1 MSTVSSML
9 SVAPSS
15 RWQIR
20 RSGLVTSMSPLTA
33 IMPAVTSAGPVAL
46 RCSLLGPSP
55 SILSAICFT
64 LRTMSVTSSRTPVRL
79 ENSCS
84 TPSIL
89 IEVTAAPWS
98 EERSTRRSELP
109 SVMPKPRS
117 KGSATNTPRR
127 RLSPPGFFSSAL
139 GFFSSCQFFA
149 LTAML
154 FPALWRGVPRRYKL
168 DGDMVFRV
176 PGECPRAAGD
186 TEYHVPFR
194 SHPPPLRRPHSVVRD
209 RGDVADAGDGEAH
222 RLQRPERAFAA
233 RSGALDLDLERAHAV
248 LDGLL
253 ARVLGGDLRRIRGRL
268 AAALEAHHPGR
279 APGDGVALR
288 VGDGDHGVVEAGV
301 HVGDAGGDVLA
312 LPSAKALR

>member
-15 RWQIR
+15 RWQIK

-117 KGSATNTPRR
+117 RGSATDTPRR
-127 RLSPPGFFSSAL
+127 RLSPPTFFSSAL

-149 LTAML
+149 LTAIL
-154 FPALWRGVPRRYKL
+154 FPALWRGVPRRYNLNLVIPARAGTRRTL
-168 DGDMVFRV
+168 D
-176 PGECPRAAGD
+176 
-186 TEYHVPFR
+186 
-194 SHPPPLRRPHSVVRD
+194 PPPLRRPHSVVRD
-209 RGDVADAGDGEAH
+209 RRDVADAGDGEAH

-233 RSGALDLDLERAHAV
+233 RSGALDLDLERADAV

-279 APGDGVALR
+279 APCDGVALR
-288 VGDGDHGVVEAGV
+288 VGDGDHGVGEAGV
-301 HVGDAGGDVLA
+301 HMGDAGG
-312 LPSAKALR
+312 